1 VLRDRRFIGALIL
14 AFVAAGAWNLYYFHG
29 RRGPAPRTAATTAAT
44 IGTRAPAGPAAIWR
58 PAPVPAA
65 FMRPSAPLPAG
76 ARNPFLTAA
85 EQFGAKSGARTTDT
99 SGKGDEPPR
108 LEGIALYGG
117 VRAALIGG
125 EPVREGAFF
134 GNTQVVRVEENQVT
148 FARDGR
154 VWRETVP
161 PATGT
166 SVREDAP

>member
-1 VLRDRRFIGALIL
+1 MLRDRRFIGALIL
-14 AFVAAGAWNLYYFHG
+14 AFVAAGAWNLHYFRG
-29 RRGPAPRTAATTAAT
+29 RRGPAPQPAATHAAP
-44 IGTRAPAGPAAIWR
+44 IGAKSPAGPVAPWHAV
-58 PAPVPAA
+58 PVPAA
-65 FMRPSAPLPAG
+65 FTRPSAPLPAG

-85 EQFGAKSGARTTDT
+85 EQFGAKSRARMTDT
-99 SGKGDEPPR
+99 SEKGDEPPH

-154 VWRETVP
+154 VWRERVP
-161 PATGT
+161 PATGP
-166 SVREDAP
+166 SVREDDP